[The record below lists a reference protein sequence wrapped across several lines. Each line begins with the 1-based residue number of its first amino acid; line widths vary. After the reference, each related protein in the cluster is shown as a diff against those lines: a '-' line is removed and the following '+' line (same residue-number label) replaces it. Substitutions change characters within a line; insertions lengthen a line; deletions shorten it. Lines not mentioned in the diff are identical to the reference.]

1 MGNSISVFNKKLL
14 INPEKFTNNSYQM
27 KYMANA
33 EYMNCYNIKQES
45 EFQIRLLIQHHMHC
59 FSYGNRK
66 EHYVCDEHENN
77 YIVINVNAVTISKIS
92 GYYKKVAINIYQ
104 LYVYSYLWLY

>member
-1 MGNSISVFNKKLL
+1 MGTSISVFNKKLL
-14 INPEKFTNNSYQM
+14 IDPERIINNYEM
-27 KYMANA
+27 KYGIKG

-45 EFQIRLLIQHHMHC
+45 RFQIRLLIQHHMHC
-59 FSYGNRK
+59 FSYGNRN
-66 EHYVCDEHENN
+66 EHYVYDEHENN
-77 YIVINVNAVTISKIS
+77 YVVINANAVTISKIS

>member
-1 MGNSISVFNKKLL
+1 MGSSISIFNKKLL
-14 INPEKFTNNSYQM
+14 IDPEEPLVDYNI

-45 EFQIRLLIQHHMHC
+45 RFQIRLLIQHHMHC
-59 FSYGNRK
+59 FSYGNRN
-66 EHYVCDEHENN
+66 EHCVYDEHENN
-77 YIVINVNAVTISKIS
+77 YVVINANAVTISKIS

-104 LYVYSYLWLY
+104 LYVYSYLWIY